1 MTCPSYIGNK
11 CSSWVNF
18 YLKTVFFPKHHMVL
32 HPDSAFVEK
41 DHGGTKRKREREREN
56 IKEGNNCLAGFF
68 QGQR

>member
-41 DHGGTKRKREREREN
+41 DHGGTKRKREREREY
-56 IKEGNNCLAGFF
+56 
-68 QGQR
+68 